1 MNGYRIEKK
10 YLIGIAAAV
19 LLRARLAP
27 FTRPDP
33 QAEGGAYRIRSL
45 YFDTPDAG
53 AFWEKTNGEAD
64 RTKYRIRYYNG
75 DTTFIRL
82 ECKEKHGELTRKTQA
97 PLTLPQAQAL
107 STGDYTV
114 LANDPHPLCRR
125 FYAEAKAKQLLPSV
139 TVDYRR
145 LPMVYGIDNVRIT
158 VDSDIYAGQPA
169 AFLSPATPAFPVL
182 DAASAVLEVKTDDRL
197 PVMIGRILEA
207 VPRQPQSYSKFAM
220 SFARLH
226 GIE

>member
-1 MNGYRIEKK
+1 MFDDEKIGRIPDDFWDLSSLVPKK
-10 YLIGIAAAV
+10 NLHVPAHRSIDAVELDISHDSSEQNNTVIERRIPSRGVLKIRPVINAWGTVTKLGGSLMDPEVLKELIAALPEAREQTVAV
-19 LLRARLAP
+19 
-27 FTRPDP
+27 
-33 QAEGGAYRIRSL
+33 GGLKVAASDKDNL
-45 YFDTPDAG
+45 MKDSA
-53 AFWEKTNGEAD
+53 
-64 RTKYRIRYYNG
+64 
-75 DTTFIRL
+75 
-82 ECKEKHGELTRKTQA
+82 
-97 PLTLPQAQAL
+97 
-107 STGDYTV
+107 
-114 LANDPHPLCRR
+114 
-125 FYAEAKAKQLLPSV
+125 
-139 TVDYRR
+139 
-145 LPMVYGIDNVRIT
+145 NVRIT